1 MQLKLSA
8 LCLLFAGTLAAQQ
21 CSPIM
26 GTVRDTTGAVIPDTT
41 LTVDTNPAIVSD
53 AQGHFSLGCISGKHT
68 LLVEAV
74 SFAPQTI
81 SLPGSATLN
90 ITLKPE
96 TVTMAVDAQIDGSG
110 LDTSAGEAAGSR
122 TLNRQDLAQM
132 ADDPDD
138 LQRQLQALAAVSGG
152 APGAAT
158 ITVDGFQNG
167 SRMPPKSSIAFV
179 RVNPDLFSAEYERP
193 PYEGGR
199 IEIITRPGQDKYHGS
214 VFLTDSDTL
223 FNARDPFATSRA
235 AIGKRRYGFDLSG
248 PLLSKKRD
256 FTLSLEKRDIDDFAV
271 VNAVTLDS
279 TGNQQNVNQNVPT
292 PQRLWIANARVGMM
306 LTPKN
311 NFTLSY
317 TANVNSLQNLAV
329 GGTILPEAGYDSQ
342 QAEHIIRATNVTT
355 ISPRIVHEARASF
368 MWRNRDDTPHSTAA
382 ALQVS
387 GAFTAGGYTGG
398 YFASHE
404 KVTEVDDDV
413 LLSSKKHA
421 LKLGLQM
428 IDNLEHLNQPD
439 TFNGSYTFSGATVGG
454 TTIGGLEQY
463 RRAMLGLTGGTATT
477 YTVNQG
483 SPTVDF
489 NQLRLVLF
497 AQDQWKLTP
506 HVQIALGMRYALQTS
521 PSTFSN
527 LGPRAG
533 ISWSPDKK
541 QKLILRARAGLFFSP
556 IDTSTAGVTL
566 RLNGITQQQSI
577 IYAANYGV
585 PLTGAAPI
593 HTLRNFAGSVMQTPS
608 LQTHLGAE
616 YELPAHWHIQ
626 SNLYIV
632 RAWDTMRSRNVNAP
646 LNNQPTGPRPT
657 LANTNILEYQQTGH
671 LHGNV
676 MFVGVD
682 QHSLRRFQIFLGYVR
697 MDLRG
702 DADGPNTFQQ
712 SNLSKAGEL
721 ARPTW
726 TNTHRIIS
734 IGQVNL
740 PKKFTVSNVF
750 NATSGTPLNL
760 TTGLDSNGDGVFNE
774 RPQYAT
780 STANAYQTPF
790 GLLTAVGGTGAFPR
804 NAATLPWTVQLD
816 TNLSRSFA
824 LSKKD
829 SARTITFNARAA
841 NLLNHTNVT
850 AVGSVLGSPLF
861 LKPYASDAGRRIEL
875 GFRYNF

>member
-1 MQLKLSA
+1 MHLKTLV
-8 LCLLFAGTLAAQQ
+8 LTTLFAGTLAAQQ
-21 CSPIM
+21 CTPVTGM
-26 GTVRDTTGAVIPDTT
+26 VHDATGAVIADATV
-41 LTVDTNPAIVSD
+41 TVDTRPAIVTD
-53 AQGHFSLGCISGKHT
+53 KQGRFSLGCLSGRHT
-68 LLVEAV
+68 LLVEAI
-74 SFAPQTI
+74 SFAPET
-81 SLPGSATLN
+81 LPLNGATTFN

-96 TVTMAVDAQIDGSG
+96 TVTTAVDAVLDGSG

-138 LQRQLQALAAVSGG
+138 LQRQLQAMAAVSGG

-199 IEIITRPGQDKYHGS
+199 IEIITRPGQDKFHGS
-214 VFLTDSDTL
+214 LFLTDSDTL

-248 PLLSKKRD
+248 PFFSKKRD

-279 TGNQQNVNQNVPT
+279 NGNQQVTNQNVPT
-292 PQRLWIANARVGMM
+292 PQRLWMANARLGMM
-306 LTPKN
+306 LNPKN
-311 NFTLSY
+311 NFTVSY
-317 TANVNSLQNLAV
+317 TANVNSLANLAV
-329 GGTILPEAGYDSQ
+329 GGTSLPEAGYDSQ

-355 ISPRIVHEARASF
+355 VSPRIVHETRTSF
-368 MWRNRDDTPHSTAA
+368 MWRNRDDAPHSTAA
-382 ALQVS
+382 ALQVA

-398 YFASHE
+398 LFQSHE
-404 KVTEVDDDV
+404 KVTEVDDDI
-413 LLSSKKHA
+413 LLSTKKHA
-421 LKLGLQM
+421 IKLGLQM
-428 IDNLEHLNQPD
+428 INNLEHLNQPD
-439 TFNGSYTFSGATVGG
+439 TFNGSYVFSGATVN
-454 TTIGGLEQY
+454 GLNISGVEQY
-463 RRAMLGLTGGTATT
+463 RRALLGLPGGTATT

-506 HVQIALGMRYALQTS
+506 HVQVALGLRYALQTS
-521 PSTFSN
+521 PSTFTN
-527 LGPRAG
+527 FGPRAG

-541 QKLILRARAGLFFSP
+541 QRLVLRARAGLFFSP
-556 IDTSTAGVTL
+556 IDTSNTAATL
-566 RLNGITQQQSI
+566 RLNGITQQQNL
-577 IYAANYGV
+577 IYNANYGS
-585 PLTGAAPI
+585 P
-593 HTLRNFAGSVMQTPS
+593 FAGATPVHALRTYAGNMMQVPS

-616 YELPAHWHIQ
+616 YEMPGHWHVQ
-626 SNLYIV
+626 SNLYVV

-646 LNNQPTGPRPT
+646 LNNQPTGPRPS
-657 LANTNILEYQQTGH
+657 LANTNIFQYQQTGH
-671 LHGNV
+671 IHGNV
-676 MFVGVD
+676 LFVGVD

-697 MDLRG
+697 MDLRS
-702 DADGPNTFQQ
+702 DSDGAGTFPQ
-712 SNLSKAGEL
+712 SNLTKAGEES
-721 ARPTW
+721 RPSW
-726 TNTHRIIS
+726 VNTHRVIS
-734 IGQVNL
+734 IGQVSL
-740 PKKFTVSNVF
+740 PQKFTLSQVF
-750 NATSGTPLNL
+750 NATSGSPVNL
-760 TTGLDSNGDGVFNE
+760 TTGLDTNGDGIFNE

-780 STANAYQTPF
+780 SAANAYQTPF
-790 GLLTAVGGTGAFPR
+790 GLLTATGGTGAFPR

-829 SARTITFNARAA
+829 TARTITFNARAA

-850 AVGSVLGSPLF
+850 AMGSVLGSPLF
-861 LKPYASDAGRRIEL
+861 LKPYASDAGRRIEF
-875 GFRYNF
+875 GARFNF